1 MCVCVWVCHGMSM
14 SIFMSICISVAMTH
28 ITGFSSKPSPF
39 LTVGS
44 FFRVS
49 SEFRTQVAIPMTSKK
64 RMTAKPIVPPER
76 RSNRDGSLMI
86 FVFPQKVFGQQE
98 FITLHCDVCWRVK
111 KGDLAPLLELKAA
124 QCSAQKF
131 NAPDTG
137 QF

>member
-1 MCVCVWVCHGMSM
+1 MYISGYDTYNWIFSEAFTLSDGWQLFSRFVWVSNPGCN
-14 SIFMSICISVAMTH
+14 TNDLQEEDDR
-28 ITGFSSKPSPF
+28 K
-39 LTVGS
+39 
-44 FFRVS
+44 
-49 SEFRTQVAIPMTSKK
+49 
-64 RMTAKPIVPPER
+64 KPIVPPER

>member
-1 MCVCVWVCHGMSM
+1 MGMSWYVYVYIYVYMYISGYDTYNWIFFEAFTLSDGWQLFSRFVWVSNPGCN
-14 SIFMSICISVAMTH
+14 TNDLQEEDDR
-28 ITGFSSKPSPF
+28 K
-39 LTVGS
+39 
-44 FFRVS
+44 
-49 SEFRTQVAIPMTSKK
+49 
-64 RMTAKPIVPPER
+64 KPIVPPER

-86 FVFPQKVFGQQE
+86 FVFPQRVFGQQE

>member
-1 MCVCVWVCHGMSM
+1 MSCYLYNVCMCMVCHGMSM

-64 RMTAKPIVPPER
+64 RMTAK
-76 RSNRDGSLMI
+76 SQSYHL
-86 FVFPQKVFGQQE
+86 
-98 FITLHCDVCWRVK
+98 
-111 KGDLAPLLELKAA
+111 KGD
-124 QCSAQKF
+124 QIVT
-131 NAPDTG
+131 DH
-137 QF
+137 